1 MTQIL
6 PNTCGILSARSWCN
20 GLEHGPGTA
29 LSDSDPT
36 LAHYVFENKLRKLL
50 IRFLIYA
57 YNGWEKYLTRLWER

>member
-20 GLEHGPGTA
+20 GLEHGLGTA

-36 LAHYVFENKLRKLL
+36 LAHCVFENKLHKPP
-50 IRFLIYA
+50 IGFLIYV
-57 YNGWEKYLTRLWER
+57 YRGWEKDLTRLWER